1 MLRGIGLNM
10 KVKGFAKRETINH
23 EGEKF
28 CQEGEVTPCRTMVL
42 QGSRSFAMKKND
54 FAMK

>member
-1 MLRGIGLNM
+1 M
-10 KVKGFAKRETINH
+10 KEKGFAKRETFNH

-28 CQEGEVTPCRTMVL
+28 CQEGEVMPCMRMVL
-42 QGSRSFAMKKND
+42 QGGRSFAMKKND